1 MSEQFRW
8 GIIGSGLMGCEHIA
22 NIVQMDG
29 AEVAAL
35 SDPSE
40 RSIKW
45 GRGVAKQDVPAFA
58 DHRDMIKETSPDG
71 VIICSPNH
79 THASVLDA
87 VFETD
92 LHVLCEKPFAT
103 TFDDVK
109 RVTEKAENHKGLFW
123 VGMEYRYMPP
133 VTRFIEEV
141 HGGSV
146 GALKMLSIREH
157 RMPFLR
163 KVGDW
168 NRHSVNTGGTLVEK
182 CCHYFDMMRHVIG
195 SEPRRVFASGG
206 QDVNHLDEVYDD
218 KPSDILDN
226 AFVIVDFDNGVRAL
240 HDLCMFAEVSED
252 HEEMV
257 ALGDKGK
264 IECKIPTG
272 DLIIGKRDQR
282 EVKRFHIDVPE
293 EILALG
299 YHHGATWH
307 QHKAFMKALKN
318 GTDAE
323 VTPLDGLKAVALGL
337 AAHKSID
344 ERRPVEMSEFGL

>member
-1 MSEQFRW
+1 
-8 GIIGSGLMGCEHIA
+8 MGCEHIA
-22 NIVQMDG
+22 NIVQMED
-29 AEVAAL
+29 AEVVAL

-40 RSIKW
+40 RSLKW
-45 GRGVAKQDVPAFA
+45 GLKAAGKDLPTFA
-58 DHRDMIKETSPDG
+58 DHKDMIGQADLDG
-71 VIICSPNH
+71 VVICSPNH
-79 THASVLDA
+79 THASVLEA

-109 RVTEKAENHKGLFW
+109 RLTEKAEEHKGLFW

-133 VTRFIEEV
+133 VARFIEEV
-141 HGGSV
+141 RGGSI

-157 RMPFLR
+157 RMPFLK

-182 CCHYFDMMRHVIG
+182 CCHYFDMMRLVTG

-206 QDVNHLDEVYDD
+206 QDVNHLDEVYDG
-218 KPSDILDN
+218 KPADILDN
-226 AFVIVDFDNGVRAL
+226 AFVIVDFDNGVRAM
-240 HDLCMFAEVSED
+240 HDLCMFAEASQD

-257 ALGDKGK
+257 AAGDEGK
-264 IECKIPTG
+264 IECKIPTS
-272 DLIIGKRDQR
+272 DLIIGRRDPKSVER
-282 EVKRFHIDVPE
+282 VHIDVPQ

-307 QHKAFMKALKN
+307 QHKALMKAVRN
-318 GTDAE
+318 GTEAE
-323 VTPLDGLKAVALGL
+323 VTALDGLKAVAMGL
-337 AAHKSID
+337 AAHRSID
-344 ERRPVEMSEFGL
+344 ERRPVDMSEFGL

>member
-29 AEVAAL
+29 MEVVAL

-45 GRGVAKQDVPAFA
+45 GRETAGQDLPAFT
-58 DHRDMIKETSPDG
+58 DHGDMIKEAGLDG
-71 VIICSPNH
+71 VVICSPNH
-79 THASVLDA
+79 THAGVLDA

-109 RVTEKAENHKGLFW
+109 RITEKAERHKGLFW

-141 HGGSV
+141 HSGSV
-146 GALKMLSIREH
+146 GALKMMSIREH

-168 NRHSVNTGGTLVEK
+168 NRHSINTGGTLVEK

-195 SEPRRVFASGG
+195 SEPRRIFATGG
-206 QDVNHLDEVYDD
+206 QDVNHLDEVYDG

-226 AFVIVDFDNGVRAL
+226 AFVIIEFDNGVRAM
-240 HDLCMFAEVSED
+240 HDLCMFAEASQD

-257 ALGDKGK
+257 AAGDQGK

-272 DLIIGKRDQR
+272 DLIIGKRAAGSV
-282 EVKRFHIDVPE
+282 ETIHIDVPQ
-293 EILALG
+293 EILDLG

-318 GTDAE
+318 GTQAE
-323 VTPLDGLKAVALGL
+323 VTALDGLKAVAMGM

-344 ERRPVEMSEFGL
+344 EGRPVEMSEFGL

>member
-8 GIIGSGLMGCEHIA
+8 GIIGSGLMGCEHID

-45 GRGVAKQDVPAFA
+45 GRKCAGEDVPAFA
-58 DHRDMIKETSPDG
+58 DHRDMIKEADLDG
-71 VIICSPNH
+71 VVICSPNH
-79 THASVLDA
+79 THVSVLDA

-103 TFDDVK
+103 TYDDVK
-109 RVTEKAENHKGLFW
+109 RVTEKAEKHRGLFW

-195 SEPRRVFASGG
+195 SEPRRVFATGG
-206 QDVNHLDEVYDD
+206 QDVNHLDEVYDG

-226 AFVIVDFDNGVRAL
+226 AFVIVDFDNGVRAM
-240 HDLCMFAEVSED
+240 HDLCMFAEASED

-257 ALGDKGK
+257 ALGDQGK

-272 DLIIGKRDQR
+272 DLIIGRRDPQR
-282 EVKRFHIDVPE
+282 VERVHIDVPE

-318 GTDAE
+318 GTEAE
-323 VTPLDGLKAVALGL
+323 VTPLDGLKAVAIGL

-344 ERRPVEMSEFGL
+344 ESRPVDMSEFGL